1 VNKLFFSPPTTN
13 LFTTNLSPPITN
25 NQSPIPYLCPVNKT
39 LFAHIS
45 LFLSMVIYA
54 AGFTIIKEVTPS
66 HIAPAGFVALRVIG
80 ATPLLWLTGMFIHE
94 KVERKDIGRIALLS
108 LCGVSI
114 NQSFFIKGMSLTSP
128 ISGAIIMITSPLLV
142 LILGNII
149 LKEKITWQRFS
160 GILIGLAGAAL
171 LILSNTVSNS
181 KSDSPLGDL
190 YIFINA
196 LSWGTFLVLVK
207 PLMQRYHTVT
217 ILKWVFLFGVVVLVP
232 LGFTDV
238 MAIDWHSFDG
248 RIIFDILFVVIGVTF
263 IAYLMNV
270 FALKALSPAVVSAY
284 IYTQPVMAAAI
295 ALMLGKDD
303 LTWQKIVSAVLI
315 FAGVML
321 ASQSKKTQLDV

>member
-1 VNKLFFSPPTTN
+1 
-13 LFTTNLSPPITN
+13 
-25 NQSPIPYLCPVNKT
+25 
-39 LFAHIS
+39 
-45 LFLSMVIYA
+45 MVIYA
-54 AGFTIIKEVTPS
+54 AGFTIIKEVTPL

-80 ATPLLWLTGMFIHE
+80 ATPLLWLTGLFIRE
-94 KVERKDIGRIALLS
+94 KVERGDIFRLGVLS
-108 LCGVSI
+108 LLGVSI

-160 GILIGLAGAAL
+160 GIIIGLGGAAL

-190 YIFINA
+190 FIFINA

-207 PLMQRYHTVT
+207 PMMKKYHTVT
-217 ILKWVFLFGVVVLVP
+217 VLKWVFLFGILVLVP
-232 LGFTDV
+232 LGFNDV
-238 MAIDWHSFDG
+238 RAIDWSTFDG
-248 RIIFDILFVVIGVTF
+248 RVVFDVLFVIVGVTF

-270 FALKALSPAVVSAY
+270 YALKVLSPTVVSAY

-295 ALMLGKDD
+295 ALMLGKDE
-303 LTWQKIVSAVLI
+303 LNWQKIVSAVLI

-321 ASQSKKTQLDV
+321 ASQNKKAAV